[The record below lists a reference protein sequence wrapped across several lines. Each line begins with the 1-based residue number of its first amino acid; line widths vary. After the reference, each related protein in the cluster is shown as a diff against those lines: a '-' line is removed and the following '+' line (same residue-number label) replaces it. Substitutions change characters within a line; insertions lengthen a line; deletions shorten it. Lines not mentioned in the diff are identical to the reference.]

1 LVVRFVLAYWMPG
14 WRWFAPI
21 ANFCVPVLGV
31 YLMVQVYFLILF
43 SFAPR
48 GKKIAGW
55 FFYVPLM
62 LWSTIMFLLRAPAH
76 RDQQDRRIV
85 IT

>member
-1 LVVRFVLAYWMPG
+1 
-14 WRWFAPI
+14 
-21 ANFCVPVLGV
+21 
-31 YLMVQVYFLILF
+31 
-43 SFAPR
+43 
-48 GKKIAGW
+48 
-55 FFYVPLM
+55 M